1 MYDPNALA
9 AVMQWLPVVFIVGIA
24 IIAGVLWSVLR

>member
-9 AVMQWLPVVFIVGIA
+9 AVMQWLPVVFIVGIG